1 MRKGDVWNRTKIEME
16 DGCEGR
22 EREKVFLCIRDE
34 DLCASLKESV

>member
-22 EREKVFLCIRDE
+22 EREKVILCIRDE